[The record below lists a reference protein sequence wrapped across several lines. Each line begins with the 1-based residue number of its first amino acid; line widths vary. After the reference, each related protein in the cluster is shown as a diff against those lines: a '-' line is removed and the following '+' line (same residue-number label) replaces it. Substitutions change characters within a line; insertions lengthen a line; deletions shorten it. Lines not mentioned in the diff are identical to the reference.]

1 MSGGGEARR
10 RRRRAAL
17 TIASNVVTLAVSQF
31 RSRLNFCASLN
42 TELKVVAFAVS
53 HLPMSALKLLAF
65 WNWHAMHGEA
75 VSGGG
80 AWCDGAGYA
89 HRQVERR
96 DARGIPL
103 ADVAVEVGRK
113 EAAERL
119 SRFIARPAHVGD
131 LRDVPVFDL
140 GTTTAVVADPFDD
153 RRVQR
158 RAVGEHGDRLRQRRG
173 DREEE
178 RVAAHRLRR
187 AVPRCAAPR
196 DSLLCVLGSPLV
208 CVASL

>member
-1 MSGGGEARR
+1 MSGGGEARQS
-10 RRRRAAL
+10 RRRAAL
-17 TIASNVVTLAVSQF
+17 TSESKVITFAVSQS

-140 GTTTAVVADPFDD
+140 GTTTVVVADPFDD
-153 RRVQR
+153 RRIQR
-158 RAVGEHGDRLRQRRG
+158 RAVGEHGRLRQRRG

-178 RVAAHRLRR
+178 RVAHRSRR
-187 AVPRCAAPR
+187 KVVGGRAPTT
-196 DSLLCVLGSPLV
+196 
-208 CVASL
+208 